1 MDIDR
6 IVAEYSG
13 TPQATYRLFADRVQE
28 LLTILLKRADIQP
41 HSITNREKSPASLR
55 EKIQRDDKSYANPLE
70 DITDLAAVRV
80 ITYFPTDVD
89 KVVPIIEREFDVD
102 PDHSVD
108 KRKTADPAVFG
119 YASVHL
125 VVGLSADRLRLA
137 EYSVFNRLKCEIQ
150 VRTILQ
156 HAWAEIE
163 HDIVYKSSHDIP
175 FELRRRFASLAGL
188 LEIADREFEFLRHDE
203 TRVRDEIQSTI
214 QSDDL
219 RIPIDMESLSFY
231 LQRFHN
237 EKEPSPFVLS
247 NLVKVLVE
255 YHVESI
261 EALHKML
268 SKEALAEADSKLH
281 QIPISCGGPAC
292 LVRYAM
298 VLGKRLGIKHEKLGE
313 VMKCPALEDIERLS
327 TIEAQSERKHIQ
339 NNQ

>member
-6 IVAEYSG
+6 VIAEYSG
-13 TPQATYRLFADRVQE
+13 TQQANYRLFTARVQE
-28 LLTILLKRADIQP
+28 LLTTLLKGAGIQP
-41 HSITNREKSPASLR
+41 HSITSREKSAASLR
-55 EKIQRDDKSYANPLE
+55 EKIQRDGKSYANPLE
-70 DITDLAAVRV
+70 DITDLAGVRV

-102 PDHSVD
+102 LEHSMD
-108 KRKTADPAVFG
+108 KRKTADPSFFG

-125 VVGLSADRLRLA
+125 VVGLSAERLRLA

-156 HAWAEIE
+156 HAWAEIQ

-188 LEIADREFEFLRHDE
+188 LEVADREFEFLRHDE

-214 QSDDL
+214 QSDNIQ
-219 RIPIDMESLSFY
+219 IPIDMESLRFY

-247 NLVKVLVE
+247 NLVKVLAE
-255 YHVESI
+255 YRVESI

-268 SKEALAEADSKLH
+268 SKAALAEADSKLH
-281 QIPISCGGPAC
+281 QIPTPCGGSDC
-292 LVRYAM
+292 LLRYAM

-327 TIEAQSERKHIQ
+327 ASKGTKQAQTHSK
-339 NNQ
+339 